1 MEPGGMPSA
10 EGTPGAEGRERG
22 GPAAREEPRQRFPPV
37 PGK

>member
-1 MEPGGMPSA
+1 MKPGGIP

-22 GPAAREEPRQRFPPV
+22 GPAAREDPRERFPPV